1 MIETKYALPNV
12 LCITALL
19 LVWSVGHMDLHIT
32 YSVSKPSKFSESFK
46 W

>member
-32 YSVSKPSKFSESFK
+32 YSVSKPSQVLREF
-46 W
+46 